1 MNPDAWPARWP
12 AGVDAGGLCDPPCP
26 VCDHLYDIYRAALAI
41 AVLLEQDVTPVG
53 QAPLSAFSRNRSEGG
68 SR

>member
-26 VCDHLYDIYRAALAI
+26 VCDHLYDICRAALAI
-41 AVLLEQDVTPVG
+41 AMLLERDVTQID
-53 QAPLSAFSRNRSEGG
+53 QAPLSAFADAMSDGG
-68 SR
+68 SQ